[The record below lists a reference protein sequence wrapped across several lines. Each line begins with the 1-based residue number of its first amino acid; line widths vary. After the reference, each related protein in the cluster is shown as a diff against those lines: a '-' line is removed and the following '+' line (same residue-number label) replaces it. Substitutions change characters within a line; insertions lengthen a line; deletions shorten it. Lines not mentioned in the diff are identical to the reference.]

1 MIKRLSCALAGMCL
15 MFSMTACS
23 LGQRMEIFD
32 QSKIVLLQTE
42 DLINGE
48 DIAVV
53 ETSEG
58 NFKMRFFPSEAPKT
72 VENFINLAQS
82 GYFDGQKISRI
93 EKVEEQDRIKGR
105 LIAGS
110 GKPIDQEGETIFEKP
125 VRPEISYNLGTIPG
139 AVVAYTPS
147 DVMDSR
153 FYIVGS
159 CKVHKEELE
168 EIERNNYPKKLVD
181 LFRKHGG
188 YPEDWLHRSVFAQVV
203 EGMDVVDRII
213 RETPNTDAD
222 EITDIEI
229 IRVTIEKYQEPSK

>member
-1 MIKRLSCALAGMCL
+1 
-15 MFSMTACS
+15 
-23 LGQRMEIFD
+23 
-32 QSKIVLLQTE
+32 
-42 DLINGE
+42 
-48 DIAVV
+48 
-53 ETSEG
+53 
-58 NFKMRFFPSEAPKT
+58 
-72 VENFINLAQS
+72 
-82 GYFDGQKISRI
+82 
-93 EKVEEQDRIKGR
+93 
-105 LIAGS
+105 
-110 GKPIDQEGETIFEKP
+110 
-125 VRPEISYNLGTIPG
+125 
-139 AVVAYTPS
+139 
-147 DVMDSR
+147 MDSR